1 MKNKQKIQHFK
12 ITFILQETSPPQTA
26 YDSIVNYFNCLNI
39 CMKKP
44 NICTTFAR
52 SQTDESNSK
61 SALLSSSEKDKH
73 AFIDACHGQQ
83 LQVQTHTHSTSAAL
97 PHQLGQA
104 GKAAWGL
111 AHLPLWN
118 KGN

>member
-1 MKNKQKIQHFK
+1 
-12 ITFILQETSPPQTA
+12 
-26 YDSIVNYFNCLNI
+26 
-39 CMKKP
+39 MKKP

-61 SALLSSSEKDKH
+61 SALLSLSEKDKH
-73 AFIDACHGQQ
+73 AVVDACHDQQ
-83 LQVQTHTHSTSAAL
+83 LQVQPHMHSTSATL
-97 PHQLGQA
+97 LHQLGQA

-111 AHLPLWN
+111 THLPPWN